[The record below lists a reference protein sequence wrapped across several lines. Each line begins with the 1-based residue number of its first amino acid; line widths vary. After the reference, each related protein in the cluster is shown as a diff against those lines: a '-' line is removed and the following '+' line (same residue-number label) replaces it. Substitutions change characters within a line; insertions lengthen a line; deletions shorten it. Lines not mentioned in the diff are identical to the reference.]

1 SWICK
6 KGRIL
11 VVCFSMVSFLPCAFI
26 SFLKFLLLARFC
38 LIFWNNFICLIE
50 IFLSVFFLKTLLS
63 RILTSFFMFSLTLFK
78 SFIMMGSSPFHLEL
92 FISYFIFIYRMINAC
107 FMSEHQYDR
116 FVVSLPRIVTA
127 W

>member
-6 KGRIL
+6 KVRIL
-11 VVCFSMVSFLPCAFI
+11 DFCFSKVSFLPCAFI
-26 SFLKFLLLARFC
+26 SFLKFLLFARFC

-78 SFIMMGSSPFHLEL
+78 SFIMMGSSPFHLE
-92 FISYFIFIYRMINAC
+92 FFFSYFIFIYYIINTC
-107 FMSEHQYDR
+107 FISDHH
-116 FVVSLPRIVTA
+116 
-127 W
+127 